1 VEKLLN
7 VRKHGISPYT
17 VAVIHGGPGACG
29 ELTPVASELA
39 KHSGVLE
46 PWQTKTSIEGQ
57 IQELKEI
64 LIHNGYVPITLIGH
78 SWGAWLSYIFTA
90 RYPSMVRK
98 LILVSSSSPFEDR
111 YSDRIMETRWKRLND
126 EEKSLLEN
134 LIQDFSD
141 KLNRID
147 AERSLLNI
155 GKLMQKADSFNII
168 PEPSAVILPNVDVFR
183 MISNEASELRRSGE
197 LLQLGK
203 SISCPV
209 VAIHGD
215 YDPHPYQGVQEPL
228 GRILESFRMFL
239 LTDCG
244 HDPWLERSARN
255 EFFDIL
261 KNEIFCA

>member
-1 VEKLLN
+1 MMN
-7 VRKHGISPYT
+7 VRKHGNSPFT

-29 ELTPVASELA
+29 ELAPVASELA
-39 KHSGVLE
+39 KYSGVLE

-64 LIHNGYVPITLIGH
+64 LIHNGNSPITLIGH

-98 LILVSSSSPFEDR
+98 LILVSSSPFEDS
-111 YSDRIMETRWKRLND
+111 YSHGIMETRWKRLND
-126 EEKSLLEN
+126 DEKSQLEN

-141 KLNRID
+141 KHNRSD

-168 PEPSAVILPNVDVFR
+168 PEPSAIIIPNVDVFR
-183 MISNEASELRRSGE
+183 MVSNEASELRRSGE
-197 LLQLGK
+197 LLHLGK

-215 YDPHPYQGVQEPL
+215 YDPHPYQGIQEPL
-228 GRILESFRMFL
+228 GRMLERFRMFL

-261 KNEIFCA
+261 KNEIFSA